1 MIELNNVCKHY
12 RTTKGVKMVLDDIS
26 FIFPPKRNIG
36 ILGRNGAG
44 KSTLLRMISG
54 AELPTSGQVVR
65 KSSVSWLIGFSGG
78 FHGSL
83 SGRENLRFICRI
95 YNADIERVTEFVD
108 DFSELGEYMEMPVNT
123 YSSGMKAKLA
133 FGLSM
138 AIDFDYYL
146 IDELTAV
153 GDSKFQKKSKE
164 EFARRKERSSLLVVS
179 HNSNTIRSHCD
190 TAAVLDNGKL
200 TYFEDIEQAI
210 GYYESQ

>member
-1 MIELNNVCKHY
+1 MIELNRVCKQY
-12 RTTKGVKMVLDDIS
+12 RTTKGVKMVLDDIN

-83 SGRENLRFICRI
+83 TGRENLRFICRI
-95 YNADIERVTEFVD
+95 YNADIEQVTEFVE
-108 DFSELGEYMEMPVNT
+108 DFSELGEYMDMPVNT

-164 EFARRKERSSLLVVS
+164 EFDRRKERSSLLVVS

-190 TAAVLDNGKL
+190 TAAILDKGKL

-210 GYYESQ
+210 DYYES

>member
-1 MIELNNVCKHY
+1 MIELRNICKQY
-12 RTTKGVKMVLDDIS
+12 RTPKGVKTVLDDIS
-26 FIFPPKRNIG
+26 IVFPPRCNFG
-36 ILGRNGAG
+36 ILGCNGAG

-54 AELPTSGQVVR
+54 AELPTSGEVLR
-65 KSSVSWLIGFSGG
+65 RASVSWLIGFSGG

-83 SGRENLRFICRI
+83 TGRENLRFICRI
-95 YNADIERVTEFVD
+95 YAADISEVTAFVE

-146 IDELTAV
+146 IDEVTAV
-153 GDSKFQKKSKE
+153 GDSKFQKKSKA
-164 EFARRKERSSLLVVS
+164 EFDRRKERSSLLVVS

-190 TAAVLDNGKL
+190 AAAVL
-200 TYFEDIEQAI
+200 EQGQLLFFSDVERAI
-210 GYYESQ
+210 THYENQ